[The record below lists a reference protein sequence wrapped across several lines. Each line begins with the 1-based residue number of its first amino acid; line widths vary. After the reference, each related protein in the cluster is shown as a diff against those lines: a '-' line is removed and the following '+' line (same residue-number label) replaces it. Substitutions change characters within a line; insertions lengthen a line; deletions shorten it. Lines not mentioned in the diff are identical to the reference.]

1 MSDFPVL
8 YLKPFFSP
16 FCPPIPP
23 RPQTHHHKLH
33 FPAAFASSRQT
44 ALPLSLLIGSRRRS
58 SGGHWLR
65 RSREAVGALRGRG
78 PLGAAMLGA
87 RGGWRALR
95 RCPSSIF
102 SSSSSSSFSSFSSS
116 SSLPREQRAPAAR
129 LRVRQALGAREAAGE
144 VQVQVCGGAEGRRA
158 AFVAVLCG
166 DFSSKS
172 GRFPAWA
179 LASSACPCSLDC
191 WWLRCL
197 KYSGQGAERLVP

>member
-1 MSDFPVL
+1 MSDVPVL
-8 YLKPFFSP
+8 ISTHCFHHSA
-16 FCPPIPP
+16 PPIPS
-23 RPQTHHHKLH
+23 RPETHHHKLH
-33 FPAAFASSRQT
+33 FPAAFAPAQQT
-44 ALPLSLLIGSRRRS
+44 ALPLSLLIGFLRRS

-65 RSREAVGALRGRG
+65 RSREAAGALRGRG

-102 SSSSSSSFSSFSSS
+102 SSSSFSSSFSSFSSS

-172 GRFPAWA
+172 GRFPAWP
-179 LASSACPCSLDC
+179 LASSACPCSLGR
-191 WWLRCL
+191 W
-197 KYSGQGAERLVP
+197 